1 MNHRS
6 LASPLLLVELAVAA
20 EVIVFTSGAGPLRVA
35 LGLWFVLVAPGWAVL
50 RLLDLP
56 IGVLVVAPTAVGIS
70 VSIDILLA
78 LALFYVRWWSVE
90 LAMTI
95 LLVIVVAFLLAD
107 LPVIRR
113 AFRRGSPAPA
123 VHDVTLT

>member
-1 MNHRS
+1 MNRRS
-6 LASPLLLVELAVAA
+6 LASPLLLVELAIAT
-20 EVIVFTSGAGPLRVA
+20 EVILFTSGTGPLRVV

-56 IGVLVVAPTAVGIS
+56 MGVLVLAATAVGIS

-78 LALFYVRWWSVE
+78 LALFYARWWSIE

-95 LLVIVVAFLLAD
+95 LMAMVIVLVVTD
-107 LPVIRR
+107 LPVVRR
-113 AFRRGSPAPA
+113 AVRRRAPAPA
-123 VHDVTLT
+123 VRDVMLP